1 MQTVV
6 NPLPKIQLDSIITIL
21 PGSSIIV
28 GNLLGTEKDVKY
40 NWSNGDVS
48 TSTRLYLP
56 GIYTL
61 DAINKITNCNIQD
74 TIEIRFDTTIDD
86 RIDIVKVTPNPSSN
100 FIDINSVVQ
109 VFGIE
114 LISLTGLKQS
124 INGVNRWNTDQNG
137 RLVLDL
143 SSLQNGFYCLLIPE
157 IGRLLVLKT

>member
-1 MQTVV
+1 M
-6 NPLPKIQLDSIITIL
+6 
-21 PGSSIIV
+21 
-28 GNLLGTEKDVKY
+28 
-40 NWSNGDVS
+40 
-48 TSTRLYLP
+48 
-56 GIYTL
+56 
-61 DAINKITNCNIQD
+61 
-74 TIEIRFDTTIDD
+74 
-86 RIDIVKVTPNPSSN
+86 TPNPSSN